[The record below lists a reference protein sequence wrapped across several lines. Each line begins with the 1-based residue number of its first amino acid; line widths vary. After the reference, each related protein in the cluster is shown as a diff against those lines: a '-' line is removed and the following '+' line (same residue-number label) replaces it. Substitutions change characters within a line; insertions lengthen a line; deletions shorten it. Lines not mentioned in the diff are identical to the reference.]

1 MVTTSE
7 RDVEFEK
14 LRTNHYRL
22 TGSESTRVDPELFVD
37 EPLLEVIR
45 QKNDRSL
52 QQLINAASL
61 PGVTFVGG
69 MPDVHEGYGVP
80 VGCVMAMDAED
91 GLVSA
96 GAVGM
101 DINCGVRLLRT
112 NLPADELSPEER
124 KQLGRAILKRVP
136 VGIGT
141 TGPYQDTLGPM
152 TEEFLLEGVKALV
165 DTPFASEGDRER
177 IQDHGCYE
185 NARLDPVTDRAW
197 ERLDQFGT
205 LGGGNHFLE
214 IVEVGEVSGDSSDAP
229 YGLRTG
235 NLGFLIHT
243 GSRGFGHQ
251 ICQDYSGKMMD
262 QADEFDLSF
271 PTKQLASA
279 PIHSDLGGDYLG
291 AMACAANVAYANRQ
305 MMTHSVRA
313 ACYEFFEDA
322 SVELDPE
329 IVYDIT
335 HNLARFESVENREH
349 LVHRKGAVRALPAD
363 HPDNPEVYGNV
374 GHPVMVPGNMGTG
387 TYVLQAGERIT
398 DTYFSINHGAGRQ
411 MSRTQAKEEIS
422 EEMLLEALGDVQLL
436 GASRK
441 KIRDEA
447 PQAYK
452 NIRNVID
459 VLTDAKI
466 ASTVAHLKPLVVI
479 KGE

>member
-1 MVTTSE
+1 
-7 RDVEFEK
+7 
-14 LRTNHYRL
+14 
-22 TGSESTRVDPELFVD
+22 
-37 EPLLEVIR
+37 
-45 QKNDRSL
+45 
-52 QQLINAASL
+52 
-61 PGVTFVGG
+61 
-69 MPDVHEGYGVP
+69 
-80 VGCVMAMDAED
+80 
-91 GLVSA
+91 
-96 GAVGM
+96 
-101 DINCGVRLLRT
+101 
-112 NLPADELSPEER
+112 
-124 KQLGRAILKRVP
+124 
-136 VGIGT
+136 
-141 TGPYQDTLGPM
+141 
-152 TEEFLLEGVKALV
+152 
-165 DTPFASEGDRER
+165 
-177 IQDHGCYE
+177 
-185 NARLDPVTDRAW
+185 
-197 ERLDQFGT
+197 
-205 LGGGNHFLE
+205 
-214 IVEVGEVSGDSSDAP
+214 
-229 YGLRTG
+229 
-235 NLGFLIHT
+235 
-243 GSRGFGHQ
+243 
-251 ICQDYSGKMMD
+251 MMD
-262 QADEFDLSF
+262 RADEFDLSF

-305 MMTHSVRA
+305 MVTHSVRA
-313 ACYEFFEDA
+313 ACDEFFEHA

-363 HPDNPEVYGNV
+363 HSDNPEVYGDV

-459 VLTDAKI
+459 VLTDANI